1 MQTSSDKNNFN
12 PDLHHDSDDQLDD
25 DIDFDDE
32 DLIEEEFNDQ
42 KKRIQWSK

>member
-1 MQTSSDKNNFN
+1 MQTGSDKNNFN
-12 PDLHHDSDDQLDD
+12 PDFNHDSDDQLDD
-25 DIDFDDE
+25 NVNFDDE